1 MPHLTKAKT
10 GEKARKE
17 ARAPR
22 PFAPG
27 LPDSVASRTEKLEV
41 VGSSFDDP
49 GADWCEFRAYDAD
62 GRLITSRRV
71 RGY

>member
-1 MPHLTKAKT
+1 MPYLIKAST
-10 GEKARKE
+10 GEKARKA

-22 PFAPG
+22 PFGPG
-27 LPDSVASRTEKLEV
+27 LPDDVVGRVEKLEV

-62 GRLITSRRV
+62 GQLITSRRV
-71 RGY
+71 MGY

>member
-1 MPHLTKAKT
+1 MPHLIKVST

-17 ARAPR
+17 ARTPS
-22 PFAPG
+22 PFGAG
-27 LPDSVASRTEKLEV
+27 LPDDVVSRTEKLEV
-41 VGSSFDDP
+41 IGSSFDDP

-71 RGY
+71 TGY